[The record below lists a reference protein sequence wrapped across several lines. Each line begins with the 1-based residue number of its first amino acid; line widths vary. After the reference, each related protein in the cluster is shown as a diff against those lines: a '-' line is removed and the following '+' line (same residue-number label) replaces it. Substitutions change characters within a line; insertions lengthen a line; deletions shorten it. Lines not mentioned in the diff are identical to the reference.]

1 MIYDNYSIICGQ
13 HGNTIHLQLIPKNL
27 FSTLQLTHNK
37 YYEATNRIIHNYVK
51 QRNRG
56 PSTCS
61 TEQNTA
67 AVQRKHPQRL
77 VFWAEPHGLF

>member
-1 MIYDNYSIICGQ
+1 MVISFIC
-13 HGNTIHLQLIPKNL
+13 NL
-27 FSTLQLTHNK
+27 YQKKIFSTLQLTQNK
-37 YYEATNRIIHNYVK
+37 YYEATNRIIHNSVK

-67 AVQRKHPQRL
+67 AVQQKHPQRL
-77 VFWAEPHGLF
+77 GVWTEPHGLF